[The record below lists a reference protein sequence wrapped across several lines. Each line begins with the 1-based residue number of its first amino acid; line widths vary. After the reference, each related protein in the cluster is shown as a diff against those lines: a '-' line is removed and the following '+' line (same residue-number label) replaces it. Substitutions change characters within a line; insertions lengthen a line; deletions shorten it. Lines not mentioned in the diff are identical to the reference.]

1 MKSRVNGVTLQRNE
15 LSSIKC
21 VSTKTFVNLTL
32 LLDALHKNAEIL
44 KHDLFVLWIIALH

>member
-1 MKSRVNGVTLQRNE
+1 MKFRVSGVTLQRNE

-21 VSTKTFVNLTL
+21 LSTKTFVNLTL
-32 LLDALHKNAEIL
+32 LLDALHKNVELL